1 MVTSARRP
9 RVAFVIAGFVLVSQR
24 LVDFRAFAH
33 GAGSSI
39 SRRFRT
45 SHSRVSRYAEQPGV
59 MEVPK
64 MEEAPVYTTV
74 VDVMSG
80 ELDVSSLPE
89 EMGVY
94 AVYNEDNNLQY
105 IGLSR
110 QIQKSVEAHAKAIGI
125 QEVGSFISAVRCA
138 EMPGQ
143 SKELLKETWEKWIK
157 SHMDNGGE
165 IPMGNLP
172 ENAPGADPRWRN
184 RGPPAKPPLNLGGI
198 GGITTPMEA
207 LDAVTNAVKEHPVVL
222 FMKGSPAMPQ
232 CGFSARSVGLLKEIG
247 MPFESVDVLDD
258 QNNPGVRD
266 AVKEFGNW
274 PTIPQLYVKGELM
287 GGADII
293 REMYETGQLKQ
304 LMNEAISGE
313 KSSASSSGMESSDRG
328 AEFTPR
334 GPISLIDDPG
344 RRPTATALCRAL
356 NQNFKLVDLRVE
368 DDSAAHEG
376 DAGALEMGLT
386 SESHFSVEIVAS
398 DFEGMMPV
406 QRQKKVYDALSDVM
420 PRIHALSLVTRT
432 PAEEHYA
439 MSRSQ

>member
-9 RVAFVIAGFVLVSQR
+9 RVACVIAGFILVSRR
-24 LVDFRAFAH
+24 LVDFRAFAP
-33 GAGSSI
+33 GAGSSS
-39 SRRFRT
+39 SRIFRT
-45 SHSRVSRYAEQPGV
+45 SLSRVSRYAEEQPGV
-59 MEVPK
+59 MEVPE
-64 MEEAPVYTTV
+64 MEKAPVYTTV

-80 ELDVSSLPE
+80 ELDVDMLPE

-94 AVYNEDNNLQY
+94 AVYNEENNLQY

-125 QEVGSFISAVRCA
+125 QEVGSFISSVKCA

-157 SHMDNGGE
+157 SHMDSGGE

-207 LDAVTNAVKEHPVVL
+207 LDAVTNAIKEHPVVL

-266 AVKEFGNW
+266 AVKDFGKW

-293 REMYETGQLKQ
+293 REMAETGQLKTV
-304 LMNEAISGE
+304 MNEAISGK
-313 KSSASSSGMESSDRG
+313 KSPASSGMAASDGG
-328 AEFTPR
+328 AEFSPR
-334 GPISLIDDPG
+334 GPISLINDG
-344 RRPTATALCRAL
+344 RRPTATALCKAL
-356 NQNFKLVDLRVE
+356 DQNFKLLDLRVQ

-386 SESHFSVEIVAS
+386 SESHFSVEIVAP

-432 PAEEHYA
+432 PAEEQFA